1 MIFYHNRTFIS
12 DFIKERIVTFST
24 IVLFSFVLL
33 FSFYSFVQA
42 QDVDQSL
49 EADDAKISRT
59 QKYITISNVQP
70 RPQALAGAFTAV
82 VDGLSSVIYNPA
94 TLQLI
99 DSNKKGGVS
108 VFINPVGIAAG
119 ISNSG
124 GFSDSTGTFNGLA
137 ATGLFIKSIAL
148 SYSAFEVALI
158 LTEQLPLTDNAN
170 KTAFFNS
177 DGILDAY
184 SDVLATR
191 IKLAEQISL
200 GASLSIH
207 TINAMHQKKHYF
219 GGSYGIL
226 IKPNPTFNIGL
237 VYYDIPEF
245 IASTKGK
252 YERFID
258 ETTNLGISWQ
268 PHHSTLLSLDIRNVS
283 EENRE
288 LSREIHIGTEL
299 VPFKHIAI
307 RGGYF
312 KNKNDQKNVF
322 SGGVGLIN
330 SSILNRSQQAKYS
343 KDWIVNYSY
352 VYSNSDNL
360 SEIRHYLSILIRLNI
375 L

>member
-184 SDVLATR
+184 
-191 IKLAEQISL
+191 
-200 GASLSIH
+200 
-207 TINAMHQKKHYF
+207 
-219 GGSYGIL
+219 
-226 IKPNPTFNIGL
+226 
-237 VYYDIPEF
+237 
-245 IASTKGK
+245 
-252 YERFID
+252 
-258 ETTNLGISWQ
+258 
-268 PHHSTLLSLDIRNVS
+268 
-283 EENRE
+283 
-288 LSREIHIGTEL
+288 
-299 VPFKHIAI
+299 
-307 RGGYF
+307 
-312 KNKNDQKNVF
+312 
-322 SGGVGLIN
+322 
-330 SSILNRSQQAKYS
+330 
-343 KDWIVNYSY
+343 
-352 VYSNSDNL
+352 
-360 SEIRHYLSILIRLNI
+360 
-375 L
+375 